1 MEQGLNIG
9 VDVAKETVVV
19 ACARGSFACKPIANR
34 RADLKAWL
42 ATLPA
47 GSRIGLEST
56 GEHHELLAQLAAA
69 RGLSVFVLNPRD
81 LRHYARAVGLRGK
94 TDRVDAQLIA
104 RYIAGEYGRLIPWVA
119 ATLEQRQ
126 IDRLLKRRAHIS
138 RTRAALCQ
146 SLKSEKGLACELA
159 TLKRQFDVVL
169 DKLDAKL
176 AKLVAASPRRE
187 RTCQQLTS
195 ICGFGPLLGSYLAAL
210 FERVSFR
217 NINAF
222 VAFTG
227 YDPRPNDSGQKIG
240 RRRLSKRG
248 PAELRRLLFLAAMS
262 WSKST
267 QGRPLY
273 EHYRERGL
281 STTAALVVLA
291 RKLARIAYTL
301 HKHGTTF
308 DTARLAHA

>member
-19 ACARGSFACKPIANR
+19 ACARGSFACKQIANR
-34 RADLKAWL
+34 RAELKAWL
-42 ATLPA
+42 QTLPA

-56 GEHHELLAQLAAA
+56 GEHHELLAQLASA

-81 LRHYARAVGLRGK
+81 LRHYARAVGMRGK

-104 RYIAGEYGRLIPWVA
+104 RYIARENSRLMPWVA
-119 ATLEQRQ
+119 PTAEQRQ

-138 RTRAALCQ
+138 RSRAALCQ
-146 SLKSEKGLACELA
+146 SLKNEKGLACELA

-169 DKLDAKL
+169 AKVDAKL

-187 RTCQQLTS
+187 TTCQQLSS
-195 ICGFGPLLGSYLAAL
+195 IYGFGPLLGSYLATL

-227 YDPRPNDSGQKIG
+227 YDPRPNDSGQRIG

-248 PAELRRLLFLAAMS
+248 PAELRRLLFLAAMN
-262 WSKST
+262 WSKSK

-273 EHYRERGL
+273 EHYRQGGL

-308 DTARLAHA
+308 DAARLAHA

>member
-1 MEQGLNIG
+1 MEQGLSIG
-9 VDVAKETVVV
+9 VDVAKQTVVV
-19 ACARGSFACKPIANR
+19 ACARGSFARKEIPNR
-34 RADLKAWL
+34 RAELKAWL
-42 ATLPA
+42 ATLPV
-47 GSRIGLEST
+47 GSRIGMEST
-56 GEHHELLAQLAAA
+56 GEHHELLAQLASA
-69 RGLSVFVLNPRD
+69 RGLRVFVLNPRD

-104 RYIAGEYGRLIPWVA
+104 RYIAGEYGRLIAWVA
-119 ATLEQRQ
+119 PTAQQRQ

-146 SLKSEKGLACELA
+146 SLKNEQGLAGELA
-159 TLKRQFDVVL
+159 TLKRQFDAVL
-169 DKLDAKL
+169 AKLDAKL
-176 AKLVAASPRRE
+176 AKLVAASPKRE
-187 RTCQQLTS
+187 RTCQQLSS
-195 ICGFGPLLGSYLAAL
+195 IYGFGPLLGSYLAAL
-210 FERVSFR
+210 FERISFR

-248 PAELRRLLFLAAMS
+248 PAELRRLLFLAAMN
-262 WSKST
+262 WSKSK

-273 EHYRERGL
+273 EYYRQRGL

-291 RKLARIAYTL
+291 RKLARIAFAL
-301 HKHGTTF
+301 HKHGTSF
-308 DTARLAHA
+308 DMARLAQD

>member
-9 VDVAKETVVV
+9 VDVAKQAVVV
-19 ACARGSFACKPIANR
+19 ACAQGSFACKEIPNG
-34 RADLKAWL
+34 RAQLKAWL

-47 GSRIGLEST
+47 GSRIGMEST
-56 GEHHELLAQLAAA
+56 GEYHELLAQLASA

-104 RYIAGEYGRLIPWVA
+104 RYIARECGRLTPWVA
-119 ATLEQRQ
+119 PTPEQRQ
-126 IDRLLKRRAHIS
+126 IARLLKRRAHIS

-146 SLKSEKGLACELA
+146 SLKHEKALARELA
-159 TLKRQFDVVL
+159 TLKRQFDAVL
-169 DKLDAKL
+169 AKLDAKL
-176 AKLVAASPRRE
+176 AKLVAASPRRD
-187 RTCQQLTS
+187 TICQQLSS
-195 ICGFGPLLGSYLAAL
+195 IYGFGPLLGSYLAAL
-210 FERVSFR
+210 FERVNFR

-227 YDPRPNDSGQKIG
+227 YDPKPNDSGQKIG

-248 PAELRRLLFLAAMS
+248 PAELRRLLFLAAMN
-262 WSKST
+262 WSKSKH
-267 QGRPLY
+267 GRPLY
-273 EHYRERGL
+273 EHYRQRGL

-291 RKLARIAYTL
+291 RKLARIAFAL

-308 DTARLAHA
+308 DTTRLAHA

>member
-9 VDVAKETVVV
+9 VDVAKQAVVV
-19 ACARGSFACKPIANR
+19 ACAQGSFACKEIPNG
-34 RADLKAWL
+34 RAQLKAWL

-47 GSRIGLEST
+47 GSRIGMEST
-56 GEHHELLAQLAAA
+56 GEYHELLAQLASA

-104 RYIAGEYGRLIPWVA
+104 RYIARECGRLTPWVA
-119 ATLEQRQ
+119 PTPEQRQ
-126 IDRLLKRRAHIS
+126 IARLLKRRAHIS

-146 SLKSEKGLACELA
+146 SLKHEKALARELA
-159 TLKRQFDVVL
+159 TLKRQFDAVL
-169 DKLDAKL
+169 AKLDAKL
-176 AKLVAASPRRE
+176 AKLVAASPRRD
-187 RTCQQLTS
+187 TICQQLSS
-195 ICGFGPLLGSYLAAL
+195 IYGFGPLLGSYLAAL
-210 FERVSFR
+210 FERVNFR

-227 YDPRPNDSGQKIG
+227 YDPRPNDSRQKIG

-248 PAELRRLLFLAAMS
+248 PAELRRLLFLAAMN
-262 WSKST
+262 WSKSKH
-267 QGRPLY
+267 GRPLY
-273 EHYRERGL
+273 EHYRQRGL

-291 RKLARIAYTL
+291 RKLARIAFAL

-308 DTARLAHA
+308 DTTRLAHA